1 MNHTDHVNLL
11 RGGIPGQGGIWADL
25 GSGAGAFTLAL
36 AELIG
41 PAGQIHSLDR
51 DRRTLRQQERIMR
64 GRFPDTAVIYQTA
77 DFTQPLELPLLD
89 GVLMANALH
98 FQPPPVQEA
107 VVRQVC
113 AYLRPGGRLIL
124 VEYDTDQG
132 NPWVPYP
139 LSFSTWQALAE
150 RCGFAGVSLLAARPS
165 RFLGRM
171 YAAVSIRTEPIKF
184 AGPGW

>member
-1 MNHTDHVNLL
+1 MLVNHADHVNVLH
-11 RGGIPGQGGIWADL
+11 GGVPGPGGIWADL

-36 AELIG
+36 AELIE
-41 PAGQIHSLDR
+41 PAGQIHSVDR
-51 DRRTLRQQERIMR
+51 DRRALREQERMMR
-64 GRFPDTAVIYQTA
+64 GRFPDTAVIYHTA
-77 DFTQPLELPLLD
+77 DFTELLELPLLD

-107 VVRQVC
+107 VVRQIH
-113 AYLRPGGRLIL
+113 AYLRPGGRLIV

-150 RCGFAGVSLLAARPS
+150 RCGFAGTTLLAGRPS
-165 RFLGRM
+165 RFLGRI
-171 YAAVSIRTEPIKF
+171 YAAVSIRTESI
-184 AGPGW
+184 

>member
-1 MNHTDHVNLL
+1 VEHKDHVNLL
-11 RGGIPGQGGIWADL
+11 RRAVPGLGGIWADL

-41 PAGQIHSLDR
+41 PAGQIHSVDR
-51 DRRTLRQQERIMR
+51 DRRALRQQERIMR
-64 GRFPDTAVIYQTA
+64 RRFPDTAVIYQTA
-77 DFTQPLELPLLD
+77 DFTEPLELPLLD

-98 FQPPPVQEA
+98 FQPRPAQES
-107 VVRQVC
+107 VVRQIRS
-113 AYLRPGGRLIL
+113 YLRPGGRLIL
-124 VEYDTDQG
+124 IEYDTDQG

-150 RCGFAGVSLLAARPS
+150 RCGFAGVALLVERPS

-171 YAAVSIRTEPIKF
+171 YAAVSIRTE
-184 AGPGW
+184 